1 MIVSKAFDVEI
12 FPNLFSVTFVDVKD
26 YLQKFAD
33 CEGALTDTLTVEEI
47 KKRLDEVKC
56 DVFYIS
62 DTDDSQLLNLVSYL
76 NKMQAHYITNEDK
89 DANIS
94 QVPVRY
100 DLFGFNTLNYDNL
113 MIAFFLMSFNRYDN
127 TKYLIKALYEFSKKI
142 IRLQDDHEAFYQ
154 DNQVTLARKYRLPFA
169 SVDLFKVFHLDAASA
184 RADKDTGERIKL
196 SKGLKGV
203 SINLKWYELLDFKLP
218 PIDEEEVKLYW
229 SNKPEYKGCT
239 AAFINNLGINDF
251 DRYVLPKHVEPMLH
265 YNKNDVFIVCE
276 MIRQKPDEIKL
287 RYSIEHAFGIHVL
300 SSARSDI
307 SKKLLTKLYSKAT
320 GLSPRDF
327 EKKRTE
333 RTRLSFKKIIFPHI
347 KFKTKQ
353 LQDLL
358 ESMKKVSIYRTNKDS
373 FSTVVDFMGTKYNIA
388 TGGIHSIDAPRELR
402 SNDKYVYIHHDYT
415 SYYPSIMISYNIA
428 PAHLNN
434 KKFVELIDYLK
445 STRVKCKHAK
455 PEDGMIIPGV
465 HNNISAQAL
474 KIVINAI
481 YGMLGFEKFWL
492 YDRFAQMQVT
502 INGQLMTMS
511 LVEALELEGI
521 HTVSANTD
529 GIVVKVPRDK
539 IDKFKEICED
549 WNKENRMSADDD
561 YYRCYVDRDINNY
574 YDVLEK
580 NGEVEFKGQLDPKQY
595 IKDLSKGFDMPI
607 VRKAAFEY
615 LEHNVPVMTTL
626 RQCTDILDFCKTQ
639 NVGKQFEVI
648 YDKVVNGK
656 IVTVHSQR
664 HVRFYVSYNGVIIQ
678 KQDITTK
685 KRSRL
690 ASGNSVTILN
700 TLDDKPIAER
710 NINYKYYYDEAY
722 KLISPIKLG
731 ISPNQ
736 KGNPIKGTKS
746 GKALLKKYGTD
757 FKTLFDEVDA

>member
-1 MIVSKAFDVEI
+1 
-12 FPNLFSVTFVDVKD
+12 
-26 YLQKFAD
+26 
-33 CEGALTDTLTVEEI
+33 
-47 KKRLDEVKC
+47 
-56 DVFYIS
+56 
-62 DTDDSQLLNLVSYL
+62 
-76 NKMQAHYITNEDK
+76 
-89 DANIS
+89 
-94 QVPVRY
+94 
-100 DLFGFNTLNYDNL
+100 
-113 MIAFFLMSFNRYDN
+113 
-127 TKYLIKALYEFSKKI
+127 
-142 IRLQDDHEAFYQ
+142 
-154 DNQVTLARKYRLPFA
+154 
-169 SVDLFKVFHLDAASA
+169 
-184 RADKDTGERIKL
+184 
-196 SKGLKGV
+196 
-203 SINLKWYELLDFKLP
+203 
-218 PIDEEEVKLYW
+218 
-229 SNKPEYKGCT
+229 
-239 AAFINNLGINDF
+239 
-251 DRYVLPKHVEPMLH
+251 
-265 YNKNDVFIVCE
+265 
-276 MIRQKPDEIKL
+276 
-287 RYSIEHAFGIHVL
+287 
-300 SSARSDI
+300 
-307 SKKLLTKLYSKAT
+307 
-320 GLSPRDF
+320 
-327 EKKRTE
+327 
-333 RTRLSFKKIIFPHI
+333 
-347 KFKTKQ
+347 
-353 LQDLL
+353 
-358 ESMKKVSIYRTNKDS
+358 
-373 FSTVVDFMGTKYNIA
+373 
-388 TGGIHSIDAPRELR
+388 
-402 SNDKYVYIHHDYT
+402 
-415 SYYPSIMISYNIA
+415 MISYNIA

-445 STRVKCKHAK
+445 STRVKCKHAR

-465 HNNISAQAL
+465 HNKISAEAL

-561 YYRCYVDRDINNY
+561 YYKCYVDRDINNY
-574 YDVLEK
+574 YDVLENDK
-580 NGEVEFKGQLDPKQY
+580 VEFKGQLDPKQY

-664 HVRFYVSYNGVIIQ
+664 HVRFYVSYNGVVIQ

-710 NINYKYYYDEAY
+710 NINYKYYYEEAY

-736 KGNPIKGTKS
+736 KGDKNKGTKS

-757 FKTLFDEVDA
+757 FRTLFDEVDV

>member
-33 CEGALTDTLTVEEI
+33 CEGALTDTLTVKEI

-154 DNQVTLARKYRLPFA
+154 DNQVTLVRKYRLPFA

-239 AAFINNLGINDF
+239 AAFINTLGINDF
-251 DRYVLPKHVEPMLH
+251 DRYVLPKYVEPMLH

-402 SNDKYVYIHHDYT
+402 SNDKYVYIHHD
-415 SYYPSIMISYNIA
+415 
-428 PAHLNN
+428 
-434 KKFVELIDYLK
+434 
-445 STRVKCKHAK
+445 
-455 PEDGMIIPGV
+455 
-465 HNNISAQAL
+465 
-474 KIVINAI
+474 
-481 YGMLGFEKFWL
+481 
-492 YDRFAQMQVT
+492 
-502 INGQLMTMS
+502 
-511 LVEALELEGI
+511 
-521 HTVSANTD
+521 
-529 GIVVKVPRDK
+529 
-539 IDKFKEICED
+539 
-549 WNKENRMSADDD
+549 
-561 YYRCYVDRDINNY
+561 
-574 YDVLEK
+574 
-580 NGEVEFKGQLDPKQY
+580 
-595 IKDLSKGFDMPI
+595 
-607 VRKAAFEY
+607 
-615 LEHNVPVMTTL
+615 
-626 RQCTDILDFCKTQ
+626 
-639 NVGKQFEVI
+639 
-648 YDKVVNGK
+648 
-656 IVTVHSQR
+656 
-664 HVRFYVSYNGVIIQ
+664 
-678 KQDITTK
+678 
-685 KRSRL
+685 
-690 ASGNSVTILN
+690 
-700 TLDDKPIAER
+700 
-710 NINYKYYYDEAY
+710 
-722 KLISPIKLG
+722 
-731 ISPNQ
+731 
-736 KGNPIKGTKS
+736 
-746 GKALLKKYGTD
+746 
-757 FKTLFDEVDA
+757 

>member
-1 MIVSKAFDVEI
+1 MIISKAFDVEI

-47 KKRLDEVKC
+47 KKRLDEVKS

-89 DANIS
+89 DTNIN
-94 QVPVRY
+94 QTPVRY

-142 IRLQDDHEAFYQ
+142 ISLQDDHEAFYQ

-184 RADKDTGERIKL
+184 RADKDTGKRIKL

-251 DRYVLPKHVEPMLH
+251 DRYVLPKYVEPMLH

-388 TGGIHSIDAPRELR
+388 TGGIHSIDDPRELR
-402 SNDKYVYIHHDYT
+402 SNETYVYVHHDYV

-428 PAHLNN
+428 PAQVN
-434 KKFVELIDYLK
+434 KNKFVGLIDYLK

-561 YYRCYVDRDINNY
+561 YYKCYVDRDINNY
-574 YDVLEK
+574 YDVLE

-678 KQDITTK
+678 KEDNVTK

-700 TLDDKPIAER
+700 TLDDKPITER
-710 NINYKYYYDEAY
+710 NINYKYYYNEAY

-757 FKTLFDEVDA
+757 FRTLFDEVDV

>member
-1 MIVSKAFDVEI
+1 MIISKAFDVEI

-56 DVFYIS
+56 DVFWIS

-89 DANIS
+89 DANIN
-94 QVPVRY
+94 QTPVRY

-127 TKYLIKALYEFSKKI
+127 TKYLIKALYDFSKKI

-154 DNQVTLARKYRLPFA
+154 DNQVTLVRKYKLPFA

-229 SNKPEYKGCT
+229 SNKPEYRGCT
-239 AAFINNLGINDF
+239 AAFINTLGINDF
-251 DRYVLPKHVEPMLH
+251 DRYVLPKYVKPMLH

-388 TGGIHSIDAPRELR
+388 TGGIHSIDSPRELR

-415 SYYPSIMISYNIA
+415 SYYPSIMISFHIA
-428 PAHLNN
+428 PDQVN
-434 KKFVELIDYLK
+434 KNKFVELVDYLK

-561 YYRCYVDRDINNY
+561 YYKCYVDRDINNY
-574 YDVLEK
+574 YDVLE

-678 KQDITTK
+678 KQDNVTK

-700 TLDDKPIAER
+700 SLDDKPIAER

-731 ISPNQ
+731 ISPKQ
-736 KGNPIKGTKS
+736 KGDPIKGTKS

-757 FKTLFDEVDA
+757 FGNLFDEVDA

>member
-1 MIVSKAFDVEI
+1 MIISKAFDVEI

-33 CEGALTDTLTVEEI
+33 CEGALTDTLTVKEI

-89 DANIS
+89 DANIN
-94 QVPVRY
+94 QTPVRY

-142 IRLQDDHEAFYQ
+142 IRLQDDYEEFYQ

-251 DRYVLPKHVEPMLH
+251 DRYVLPKYVEPMLH

-402 SNDKYVYIHHDYT
+402 SNETYVYVHHDYV

-428 PAHLNN
+428 PAHLNKN
-434 KKFVELIDYLK
+434 KFVGLVDYLK

-455 PEDGMIIPGV
+455 PEDGMIISGV

-521 HTVSANTD
+521 HTISANTD

-539 IDKFKEICED
+539 INKFKEICED

-561 YYRCYVDRDINNY
+561 YYKCYVAKDINNY
-574 YDVLEK
+574 YDILEK

-656 IVTVHSQR
+656 MVTVHSQR

-678 KQDITTK
+678 KQDNVTK

-710 NINYKYYYDEAY
+710 NINYKYYYEEAY

-757 FKTLFDEVDA
+757 FGNLFDEVDA

>member
-1 MIVSKAFDVEI
+1 MIISKAFDVEI

-47 KKRLDEVKC
+47 KKRLDEVKS

-89 DANIS
+89 DTNIN
-94 QVPVRY
+94 QTPVRY

-142 IRLQDDHEAFYQ
+142 ISLQDDHEAFYQ
-154 DNQVTLARKYRLPFA
+154 DNQVTLVRKYRLPFA

-251 DRYVLPKHVEPMLH
+251 DRYVLPKYVEPMLH

-320 GLSPRDF
+320 GLNPRDF

-402 SNDKYVYIHHDYT
+402 SNETYVYVHHDYV

-428 PAHLNN
+428 PAQVN
-434 KKFVELIDYLK
+434 KNKFVGLVDYLK

-539 IDKFKEICED
+539 IDKFKEICEE

-561 YYRCYVDRDINNY
+561 YYKCYVDKDINNY
-574 YDVLEK
+574 YDVLE

-595 IKDLSKGFDMPI
+595 VKDLTKGFDMPI

-678 KQDITTK
+678 KEDNVTK

-700 TLDDKPIAER
+700 TLDDKPITER

-736 KGNPIKGTKS
+736 KGNPVKGTKS

-757 FKTLFDEVDA
+757 FRTLFDEVDV